1 MRYSSKNFL
10 SQEDID
16 KIESTIKEVESK
28 TSGEIV
34 VMVVER
40 SSTYRDVDL
49 FVGFILSIILSFVP
63 AEFFYVN
70 SDAILSWIISLVSWY
85 SPIADNMRFT
95 ISLLVFVAFVFILQ
109 LPLTFFVLAMD
120 PFKRLFIPQKRKEE
134 EVKERAFISF
144 YQKGLNATRDKTG
157 VLFFI
162 SILERTLYILA
173 DKGIY
178 EKIKDERLQSYS
190 TLIAR
195 GIKENKTSEA
205 LCKAINDVG
214 QELIKHFPIKPDDT
228 NELSNSVIIEK

>member
-95 ISLLVFVAFVFILQ
+95 ISLLVFVAFVFYF
-109 LPLTFFVLAMD
+109 TASTDFFC
-120 PFKRLFIPQKRKEE
+120 F
-134 EVKERAFISF
+134 
-144 YQKGLNATRDKTG
+144 
-157 VLFFI
+157 
-162 SILERTLYILA
+162 
-173 DKGIY
+173 
-178 EKIKDERLQSYS
+178 
-190 TLIAR
+190 
-195 GIKENKTSEA
+195 
-205 LCKAINDVG
+205 
-214 QELIKHFPIKPDDT
+214 
-228 NELSNSVIIEK
+228 SNGSL